1 MRSGAKVAIA
11 GGVFMVVAG
20 GVAYGGYALVSDDGS
35 GGSSQH
41 RTQGAPAR
49 TGPLGADEIKQT
61 STDFLQAWA
70 KGDATAAA
78 ALTNNQGAA
87 ATALTG
93 YRDTAHITDVQVT
106 PGTPNGAVVPY
117 TVKAQVS
124 FEGKTAPL
132 SYASQLTVVRGQS
145 TFKPLVDWQP
155 AVLHPQLKAGE
166 HLVTGRAQN
175 PEIEAV
181 DYKDRPLTKEK
192 YPSLG
197 AILDGLREKYG
208 AKVNGT
214 PGIELQIQGDTTGTG
229 TPARTLIT
237 LQKGSPGKLRTTL
250 DADVQAA
257 AESAVKR
264 FGESSV
270 VAVKPS
276 TGEIRA
282 IADNRADK
290 FPASLQAAVA
300 PGSTMKIITA
310 TMIMNNGLGGANEKV
325 ECPSTVPWK
334 GYTFHNLDDFSLTN
348 ATLTRA
354 FAKSCNTAF
363 IKPVKPLDDK
373 GIADTALGQT
383 ARDYF
388 GLGQN
393 NWKIGGLTSF
403 DGSVPESSGVE
414 TAASYIGQGKV
425 QMSPLDMASVAAT
438 VINGGFHQPILVPK
452 DLDGRQIATAKPL
465 PGSVATQL
473 QQMMHAATVGEGTAV
488 KAMAQ
493 VPGTKGAKTGSAEV
507 DQQGKA
513 NSWFTG
519 YGNGL
524 AAAGLVQSGGH
535 GGDAAGP
542 IVAQVLMAG

>member
-11 GGVFMVVAG
+11 GGVFVVVAG
-20 GVAYGGYALVSDDGS
+20 GVAYGGYTLVSDDG
-35 GGSSQH
+35 GSSPAKN

-61 STDFLQAWA
+61 SAAFLQAWA
-70 KGDATAAA
+70 KGDAAAAA
-78 ALTNNQGAA
+78 ALTNNQAVA
-87 ATALTG
+87 ATALGG
-93 YRDTAHITDVQVT
+93 YRDDAHIADVT
-106 PGTPNGAVVPY
+106 ITAGAPTGAVVPY

-132 SYASQLTVVRGQS
+132 SYSSQLTVVRGQS

-155 AVLHPQLKAGE
+155 AVLHPQLKTGE
-166 HLVTGRAQN
+166 RLVTGGAQN

-214 PGIELQIQGDTTGTG
+214 AGVELQIQGNG

-257 AESAVKR
+257 AETAVKR

-282 IADNRADK
+282 VADNRSDK
-290 FPASLQAAVA
+290 FPASLQAAIA

-310 TMIMNNGLGGANEKV
+310 TMIMNNGLGGANEKA
-325 ECPSTVPWK
+325 ECPSTVQWK
-334 GYTFHNLDDFSLTN
+334 GYTFHNLNDFSLTD

-354 FAKSCNTAF
+354 FARSCNTAF

-393 NWKIGGLTSF
+393 NWKIGGVSSF
-403 DGSVPESSGVE
+403 DGNVPPSSGVE

-438 VINGGFHQPILVPK
+438 VVNGGFHQPILVPK
-452 DLDGRQIATAKPL
+452 DLDNRPIATAKPL
-465 PGSVATQL
+465 PGPIADQL
-473 QQMMHAATVGEGTAV
+473 QQMMRAATVGEGTAV
-488 KAMAQ
+488 QAMAQ
-493 VPGTKGAKTGSAEV
+493 VPGPKGAKTGSAEV

-542 IVAQVLMAG
+542 IVAQVLKAG